1 MSNEDQLIVIQT
13 PTLTLGDAQQ
23 QQPSNMALSLA
34 ELAAPQVQNPP
45 EGRTKRH
52 FTFEEDNQIRQLV
65 EIHGTNQ
72 WTLIAQQLQNRTARQ
87 VRDRYRCYLAPDVVH
102 SEWTIEEEKKLM
114 TLISQIGKAWAQL
127 GKYFPGRTDVDL
139 KNHWNKLQRHAKK
152 IQPQQTIPDV
162 PDLTQI
168 KVDDVQMPSMPQIEP
183 QEEQKP
189 DGTQ

>member
-1 MSNEDQLIVIQT
+1 
-13 PTLTLGDAQQ
+13 
-23 QQPSNMALSLA
+23 
-34 ELAAPQVQNPP
+34 
-45 EGRTKRH
+45 
-52 FTFEEDNQIRQLV
+52 
-65 EIHGTNQ
+65 
-72 WTLIAQQLQNRTARQ
+72 
-87 VRDRYRCYLAPDVVH
+87 
-102 SEWTIEEEKKLM
+102 M

-168 KVDDVQMPSMPQIEP
+168 KVDDVQMPSMPQIEA